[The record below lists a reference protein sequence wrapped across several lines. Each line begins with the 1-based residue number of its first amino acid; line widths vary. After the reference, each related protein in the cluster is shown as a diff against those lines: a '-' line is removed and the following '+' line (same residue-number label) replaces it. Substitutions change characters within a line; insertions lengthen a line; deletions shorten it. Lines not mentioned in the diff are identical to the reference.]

1 MDTRRAHQISRS
13 FSSVDGIRVKAV
25 ADGLLVC
32 QHGRSCYFI
41 REACF
46 WPFVFRVAG
55 VADSGVAKIEANLS
69 A

>member
-1 MDTRRAHQISRS
+1 
-13 FSSVDGIRVKAV
+13 VDGIRVKAV

-55 VADSGVAKIEANLS
+55 VADSGVANIEANLS